1 MVFDGLMTHII
12 QTHWNSMTMR
22 RATSG
27 QMPNSSNVLQAD
39 AARRLAAY
47 AASTLRLVKPRHSYK
62 PMRKSP
68 RNQGIYHPISKGG
81 WRGNPRDKGFE
92 GKVMRKKNGELI
104 VQHAMFDCRRL
115 RGK

>member
-1 MVFDGLMTHII
+1 MVFDGLMIHII
-12 QTHWNSMTMR
+12 QTHWISMTMR

-81 WRGNPRDKGFE
+81 WEIPE
-92 GKVMRKKNGELI
+92 PKVAGRESHAKNKWGINCPLPCLI
-104 VQHAMFDCRRL
+104 AGD
-115 RGK
+115 